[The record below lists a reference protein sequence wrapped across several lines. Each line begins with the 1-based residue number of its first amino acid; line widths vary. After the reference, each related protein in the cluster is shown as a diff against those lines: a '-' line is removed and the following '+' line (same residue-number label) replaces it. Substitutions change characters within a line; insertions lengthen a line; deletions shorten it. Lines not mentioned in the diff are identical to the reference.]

1 MFRRSDVPLD
11 PRGATDTFRKEPN
24 MAGLN
29 PQVLVTLWN
38 IERLGSFS
46 AVAREFGWSQ
56 PAISQQIRK
65 CENDI
70 GAQLV
75 HRTSHGVELTP
86 IGRILARHGQLI
98 DNRLA
103 QAVKDV
109 EEYRRNGSTHIRL
122 VAPPSVCS
130 SFVARVLVHI
140 SKTSDIRVS
149 LMQMEPPEAMDA
161 LEQGLADCAITFQ
174 YNSLPSGGEPDDL
187 QVDCFGI
194 DPLML
199 LVGSASG
206 IARNAIIHD
215 DGAQSYGSVHLA
227 DAAREQ
233 WIAGCET
240 CQANLVSLAR
250 AAGFMPEITHSTDD
264 YWATQNL
271 VEVGMG
277 VSIVSRLATTAG
289 LQPNLAAL
297 PIADDNAFRK
307 VCFVTRKAD
316 DRPAIAR
323 VKEEISKASR
333 QYLNN
338 AG

>member
-1 MFRRSDVPLD
+1 
-11 PRGATDTFRKEPN
+11 

-109 EEYRRNGSTHIRL
+109 EEYLRNGSTHIRL

-174 YNSLPSGGEPDDL
+174 YNSLPSDGEPDDL

-199 LVGSASG
+199 LVGSTSD
-206 IARNAIIHD
+206 IARDAIIHD
-215 DGAQSYGSVHLA
+215 DGTQSYSSVHLS
-227 DAAREQ
+227 DAAAEQ

-250 AAGFMPEITHSTDD
+250 AAGFIPEITHSTDD

-297 PIADDNAFRK
+297 PIADDNTFRK

-338 AG
+338 ASQ